1 MIKPKVNQTLWS
13 SPLNSTTTLFS
24 KPKKSAQQSF
34 IHPKAKFRGWTQ
46 HKTRH
51 VVTTSRIS
59 RNCYTNRVR
68 HMNRQF
74 NWRQRRHN
82 DWLWLRSP
90 LWIQEAKKKH
100 LDHTQKARLIRFHS
114 SKIRCVNHRPCF
126 GGASAIMWAR
136 GVNERASVR
145 CFFFLPLAF
154 RLKCGVDLSGLLGCT
169 SVLRTIRD

>member
-1 MIKPKVNQTLWS
+1 
-13 SPLNSTTTLFS
+13 
-24 KPKKSAQQSF
+24 
-34 IHPKAKFRGWTQ
+34 
-46 HKTRH
+46 
-51 VVTTSRIS
+51 
-59 RNCYTNRVR
+59 
-68 HMNRQF
+68 MNRQF

-136 GVNERASVR
+136 GVNERAFVR
-145 CFFFLPLAF
+145 CFFTSCFSF
-154 RLKCGVDLSGLLGCT
+154 EVRRGSIWVVGVYFCFTHNTWLELESFFCFCLSQCVTGADGIRPT
-169 SVLRTIRD
+169 TTVATVTIDRKRNVSQNNMVGNK